1 MCWENS
7 IKLPEMK
14 ILSAFCVFLYADRQT
29 DRHGEANRHISRNIH
44 LKHSTKRDD
53 ENENCRYEYF
63 MKLGLVG
70 TAFHMSK

>member
-1 MCWENS
+1 MCWQNS

-14 ILSAFCVFLYADRQT
+14 ILSAFCVFLYEDRQIDMARLIDT
-29 DRHGEANRHISRNIH
+29 SLEIFISNIPQ
-44 LKHSTKRDD
+44 KMDG

-63 MKLGLVG
+63 MKLGLAD